1 MPQPAINPAFDE
13 TTGKVSAAAA
23 DAKASAATTFPP
35 DTPAEEFDPKPRR
48 IELRYPSSFLA
59 LLLAGF
65 IIASLPLAGG
75 LISNYV
81 SIDRLS
87 ELSQRAVYN
96 AAQATQNAR
105 QLTNL
110 TQALERSARFY
121 AVAGEVEMVEN
132 YNKSRET
139 FLGVLGQFTALPLSP
154 EMRQTTTAIKTTE
167 NAVFTSLSNKTSSP
181 QLAKQLEVDF
191 AELTRS
197 TQALTDLA
205 DQMIDRETEN
215 LRTYAAKSKNQV
227 FTQMLMI
234 VPSAMLLIA
243 GFAYLL
249 ARPIR
254 ELDDAINRL
263 GEGKLLQ
270 RIYVSGPRDIEKLG
284 EQLDWLRQRLISLED
299 QKTRFFQHVSHELKT
314 PLTALREGSDLL
326 NDEVVGK
333 LNEEQREVT
342 RILKQNSLTLEK
354 LIQDLLTYSQSQSA
368 ERIAQKTAMDIKPL
382 QLKDLINEVV
392 DTQKMAIIAKSL
404 TIHRECDKT
413 SMMGD
418 AAKLRVVIDNLLSNA
433 IKYSPIGGTIVIR
446 LGKRDETAILEVLDD
461 GPGISTDEREKI
473 FDPFYR
479 SKTALDNVTKG
490 TGLGLAIVRDYV
502 EMHHGTV
509 SSIASTGARFRV
521 MLPKQPSANF

>member
-1 MPQPAINPAFDE
+1 MSQPAINPAFDDA
-13 TTGKVSAAAA
+13 TGKVSAAAA
-23 DAKASAATTFPP
+23 DTNASATTAFPSDP
-35 DTPAEEFDPKPRR
+35 PAEESEPKPRR

-139 FLGVLGQFTALPLSP
+139 FLAILGQFTALPLSP
-154 EMRQTTTAIKTTE
+154 EMRQTTTAIKATE
-167 NAVFTSLSNKTSSP
+167 NAVFASLSNKSSSP
-181 QLAKQLEVDF
+181 QLAKQFETDF
-191 AELTRS
+191 VELTRS
-197 TQALTDLA
+197 TQTLTDLA

-234 VPSAMLLIA
+234 VPSALLLIA

-263 GEGKLLQ
+263 GEGKLSQ

-326 NDEVVGK
+326 NDEV
-333 LNEEQREVT
+333 T

-392 DTQKMAIIAKSL
+392 DTQKMAVIAKSL

-433 IKYSPIGGTIVIR
+433 IKYSPIGGTIIIR

-479 SKTALDNVTKG
+479 SKTARETGTKG

-509 SSIASTGARFRV
+509 SSIASIGARFRV
-521 MLPKQPSANF
+521 MLPKQSPANF

>member
-1 MPQPAINPAFDE
+1 
-13 TTGKVSAAAA
+13 
-23 DAKASAATTFPP
+23 
-35 DTPAEEFDPKPRR
+35 
-48 IELRYPSSFLA
+48 
-59 LLLAGF
+59 
-65 IIASLPLAGG
+65 
-75 LISNYV
+75 
-81 SIDRLS
+81 
-87 ELSQRAVYN
+87 
-96 AAQATQNAR
+96 
-105 QLTNL
+105 
-110 TQALERSARFY
+110 
-121 AVAGEVEMVEN
+121 
-132 YNKSRET
+132 
-139 FLGVLGQFTALPLSP
+139 
-154 EMRQTTTAIKTTE
+154 
-167 NAVFTSLSNKTSSP
+167 
-181 QLAKQLEVDF
+181 
-191 AELTRS
+191 
-197 TQALTDLA
+197 
-205 DQMIDRETEN
+205 
-215 LRTYAAKSKNQV
+215 
-227 FTQMLMI
+227 MI
-234 VPSAMLLIA
+234 VPSALLLIA

-263 GEGKLLQ
+263 GEGKLSQ
-270 RIYVSGPRDIEKLG
+270 RIFVSGPRDIEKLG

-368 ERIAQKTAMDIKPL
+368 ERIAQKTALDIKPL

-433 IKYSPIGGTIVIR
+433 IKYSPIGGTIIIR

-479 SKTALDNVTKG
+479 SKTTLETATKG

-521 MLPKQPSANF
+521 MLPKQPAAKF

>member
-1 MPQPAINPAFDE
+1 MSQPAINPVFD
-13 TTGKVSAAAA
+13 KARRKASAVAA
-23 DAKASAATTFPP
+23 DAQNDSATAFSGNEKT
-35 DTPAEEFDPKPRR
+35 DLRDPKPRR
-48 IELRYPSSFLA
+48 IRLRFPSSFLVW
-59 LLLAGF
+59 LLAGF
-65 IIASLPLAGG
+65 IIVQLPLVGG
-75 LISNYV
+75 LISNYL
-81 SIDRLS
+81 SIDRLF

-105 QLTNL
+105 QLTNMVKE
-110 TQALERSARFY
+110 LERSARYY
-121 AVAGEVEMVEN
+121 AVSGESEN
-132 YNKSRET
+132 VDNYKKFRET
-139 FLGVLGQFTALPLSP
+139 FLGVLTQFKALPLAP
-154 EMRQTTTAIKTTE
+154 EMRGTTE
-167 NAVFTSLSNKTSSP
+167 AVKNTEDAIYVSLTTKSLSP
-181 QLAKQLEVDF
+181 QFEKQLLSDF
-191 AELTRS
+191 AELNRHTR
-197 TQALTDLA
+197 ALAESSDE
-205 DQMIDRETEN
+205 MIERETEN
-215 LRTYAAKSKNQV
+215 LRAYAAKSKSQV
-227 FTQMLMI
+227 IWQ
-234 VPSAMLLIA
+234 PLLILPFA
-243 GFAYLL
+243 LLFVGGFAYLL

-263 GEGKLLQ
+263 GEGKLSQQIL
-270 RIYVSGPRDIEKLG
+270 VSGPRDIEKLG
-284 EQLDWLRQRLISLED
+284 EQLEWLRQRLISLED

-342 RILKQNSLTLEK
+342 KILTQNSLTLEK

-382 QLKDLINEVV
+382 QLKDLINDVV
-392 DTQKMAIIAKSL
+392 DAQKMAIIAKSL

-413 SMMGD
+413 SMLGD

-479 SKTALDNVTKG
+479 SKTALDNGTKG